1 MIGGVTRHKLPQL
14 SGVPHLH
21 ETGPENYSHLSLR
34 GTFETGTK
42 CPFKSDVRLIES
54 QIKRVT

>member
-54 QIKRVT
+54 QRE